1 MCRKTS
7 PRRGSFLAASD
18 GCMLGPV
25 RFSSAETGGE
35 MRTFLI
41 TLLKVV
47 LALSFAIQ

>member
-1 MCRKTS
+1 MGLQVG
-7 PRRGSFLAASD
+7 RRDGWSD

-47 LALSFAIQ
+47 LALSLSFAIQ